1 MAGEITQ
8 RLEGLTVFPDDLDLI
23 PAPTCTSQLSVT
35 PVPRNST
42 LFSSS
47 IPSAHCEH
55 KVYNYTCRQNTH
67 KHKMK
72 KNKPFKK

>member
-35 PVPRNST
+35 PVLGATMLS
-42 LFSSS
+42 LV
-47 IPSAHCEH
+47 SAGMASCG
-55 KVYNYTCRQNTH
+55 TQTH
-67 KHKMK
+67 MQATQHTG
-72 KNKPFKK
+72 KPLICMM